1 MQLVALKFFVA
12 VADYSTGRNGSA
24 SRLQH
29 LGIKSGGMSV
39 DLMSE
44 APPASEVLT
53 IGSFFGF
60 RPLGKFRL
68 ALLSSLSFMALSST
82 AAFGTLTIV
91 SERLKWR
98 REAAVS
104 ALSQNAET
112 TIRKHCGL
120 KRTGTGCRSSKSIY
134 SSGSDIVV
142 T

>member
-24 SRLQH
+24 SRLRH

-44 APPASEVLT
+44 VPPASEVLT

-60 RPLGKFRL
+60 RPLGNFRL
-68 ALLSSLSFMALSST
+68 ALLSSLSFMALSSM

-91 SERLKWR
+91 SERLK
-98 REAAVS
+98 
-104 ALSQNAET
+104 
-112 TIRKHCGL
+112 
-120 KRTGTGCRSSKSIY
+120 
-134 SSGSDIVV
+134 
-142 T
+142 